1 MAPDTTGFDALI
13 QFTQLT
19 RPLLAALPR
28 IGAAILV
35 LPLLPTSLVPARL
48 KAAFA
53 ISMCLITY
61 PMLKSTF
68 STNDWDFAQWAGYVV
83 KEALVGAMVGYT
95 MGVVIWAMGSIGE
108 LIDIQAGFNNA
119 KIFDPFSATP
129 AGPMSAFMNQ
139 LGVLIFVSLGGLQV
153 FLQLLY
159 ESLILWPP
167 QSFYP
172 ELGAAMRDFAIG
184 TSGTVLELATR
195 LAAPV
200 IGALLIA
207 ELGIGLI
214 NRVAPQLNSFYFS
227 MPIKALTALLML
239 SLLMSHLV
247 DVVQDHFVKMQN
259 ILPELNRS
267 LKGP

>member
-1 MAPDTTGFDALI
+1 MTPDTDI
-13 QFTQLT
+13 DVVVQLLRT
-19 RPLLAALPR
+19 SRPILEALPR
-28 IGAAILV
+28 IGSAILV
-35 LPLLPTSLVPARL
+35 LPLLPRELVPRRL
-48 KAAFA
+48 KAAFTLA
-53 ISMCLITY
+53 MCLVAY
-61 PMLKSTF
+61 PMLKNTF
-68 STNDWDFAQWAGYVV
+68 PTGDWEFAQWAAYVF
-83 KEALVGAMVGYT
+83 KESLIGALVGYT
-95 MGVVIWAMGSIGE
+95 MGVVIWALGSIGE
-108 LIDIQAGFNNA
+108 LIDIQSGFNNA
-119 KIFDPFSATP
+119 KIFDPFSALP
-129 AGPMSAFMNQ
+129 AGPLSALMNQ
-139 LGVLIFVSLGGLQV
+139 LGVLLFVSAGGLHV

-172 ELGAAMRDFAIG
+172 DLSVALRDFVIG

-200 IGALLIA
+200 IGALLIV

-227 MPIKALTALLML
+227 MPIKALAALLML
-239 SLLMSHLV
+239 ALLLSHLT

-259 ILPELNRS
+259 ILPELTRS